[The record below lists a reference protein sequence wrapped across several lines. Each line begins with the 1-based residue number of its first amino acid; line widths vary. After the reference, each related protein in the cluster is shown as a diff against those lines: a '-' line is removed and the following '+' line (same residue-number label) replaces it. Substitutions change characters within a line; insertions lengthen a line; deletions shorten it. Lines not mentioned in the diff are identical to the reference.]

1 MKHKA
6 LKTAVRSVLLSVL
19 IYVILSFLIVMILYE
34 NLFSRKELYEY
45 SVYLTYEDISLP
57 YREITFDSDGF
68 KLYGRVYH
76 EDGTEGT
83 VILGH
88 GKDGS
93 GEDLLAEAR
102 FFAENGFTALV
113 FDLTGH
119 GKSEGTTQ
127 RGLCRAAADMESA
140 VRFCENDEQLSQ
152 KPIFL
157 YGFGVSGYGA
167 ALCSSRDSVKAVAA
181 VSAFSDVP
189 KMTLEYACSNM
200 GVLGYLEYPIMLL
213 YQYILFGDEL
223 ERSAVDEINA
233 SDTPV
238 LAIHGT
244 SDETVSFLGASLSA
258 REAQITGTNFQT
270 FTVEGGK
277 HYGILRSEE
286 AVAYLDSYNDAAYEL
301 FRQYNG
307 EVPAYLIDQFYE
319 QYDREKMSE
328 LNAEMMQQIVLIYKN
343 SREVTY
349 GDPTRFTQG

>member
-6 LKTAVRSVLLSVL
+6 LKTVVRSVLLSVL
-19 IYVILSFLIVMILYE
+19 IYVILSFLVVMILYE
-34 NLFSRKELYEY
+34 SLFSRKEVYAH

-57 YREITFDSDGF
+57 CREITFDSDGF
-68 KLYGRVYH
+68 RLYGRVYN
-76 EDGTEGT
+76 EDGKEGT

-93 GEDLLAEAR
+93 SEDLLAEAR
-102 FFAENGFTALV
+102 FFADNGYTALV

-119 GKSEGTTQ
+119 GKSEGITQ

-140 VRFCENDEQLSQ
+140 ILFCEKDEQLSQ

-167 ALCSSRDSVKAVAA
+167 ALCSSHDSVKAVVT

-223 ERSAVDEINA
+223 GRSAVDEINA
-233 SDTPV
+233 SDTPI

-244 SDETVSFLGASLSA
+244 SDETVSFSGASLSA
-258 REAQITGTNFQT
+258 NKAQITGTNFQT
-270 FTVEGGK
+270 LTVEGGK
-277 HYGILRSEE
+277 HYGVLRSKE
-286 AVAYLDSYNDAAYEL
+286 AIAYLDSYNDAAYEF

-307 EVPAYLIDQFYE
+307 EVPAYLIDQFYK

-328 LNAEMMQQIVLIYKN
+328 LNAEMMQQIVLFYKN
-343 SREVTY
+343 Y
-349 GDPTRFTQG
+349 

>member
-1 MKHKA
+1 MKHRA
-6 LKTAVRSVLLSVL
+6 LKTAIRSVLLSVL
-19 IYVILSFLIVMILYE
+19 IYVILSFLIVMTLYE
-34 NLFSRKELYEY
+34 SLFSRKEIYEH
-45 SVYLTYEDISLP
+45 SVYLTYEDMSLP
-57 YREITFDSDGF
+57 YREVAFDSDGF
-68 KLYGRVYH
+68 TLCGRIYN
-76 EDGTEGT
+76 EDGEEGT

-102 FFAENGFTALV
+102 FFAGNGFAVLV

-127 RGLCRAAADMESA
+127 RGLCRAASDMENA
-140 VRFCENDEQLSQ
+140 VLFCESDEQLSK

-167 ALCSSRDSVKAVAA
+167 ALCSSRDSIKAIVT

-200 GVLGYLEYPIMLL
+200 GILGYLEYPVMLF
-213 YQYILFGDEL
+213 YQYILFGDQL
-223 ERSAVDEINA
+223 GRSAIDAINA

-258 REAQITGTNFQT
+258 GEAQITGANFQT
-270 FTVEGGK
+270 LTIEGGK
-277 HYGILRSEE
+277 HHGVLRSEE
-286 AVAYLDSYNDAAYEL
+286 AAAYLDSYNDAAYEL

-307 EVPAYLIDQFYE
+307 DVPVYLINQLYE
-319 QYDREKMSE
+319 QYDCEKMSE
-328 LNAEMMQQIVLIYKN
+328 LNTEIMEQIVLFYKN
-343 SREVTY
+343 S
-349 GDPTRFTQG
+349 

>member
-1 MKHKA
+1 MKDRA
-6 LKTAVRSVLLSVL
+6 LKTAIRSVLLSVL

-34 NLFSRKELYEY
+34 SLFSRKEIYEH
-45 SVYLTYEDISLP
+45 SVTLTYEDMSLP
-57 YREITFDSDGF
+57 YREIAFDSDGF
-68 KLYGRVYH
+68 TLCGRIYN
-76 EDGTEGT
+76 EDGEEGT

-102 FFAENGFTALV
+102 FFAENGFAVLV

-127 RGLCRAAADMESA
+127 RGLCRAANDMENA
-140 VRFCENDEQLSQ
+140 VLFCENDEQLSK

-167 ALCSSRDSVKAVAA
+167 ALCSSHDSVKAIVT

-200 GVLGYLEYPIMLL
+200 GILGYLEYPVMLF
-213 YQYILFGDEL
+213 YQYILFGDQL
-223 ERSAVDEINA
+223 GRSAIDAINA

-258 REAQITGTNFQT
+258 GEAQITGANFQT
-270 FTVEGGK
+270 LTIEGGK
-277 HYGILRSEE
+277 HHGVLRSEE
-286 AVAYLDSYNDAAYEL
+286 AAAYLDSYNDAAYEL

-307 EVPAYLIDQFYE
+307 EVPAYLINQFYE

-328 LNAEMMQQIVLIYKN
+328 LNVEIMRQIVLFYKN
-343 SREVTY
+343 S
-349 GDPTRFTQG
+349 